1 MIASSYLGKQAL
13 EILGV
18 WELTNHH
25 PVFHSFFIY
34 VCLQISKLFTG
45 NYSSAVGVYCMI
57 QILVVAMTFSFVLYY
72 MAKKKIPIVYRIV
85 CFLIFAFFPLF
96 PLYAITV

>member
-1 MIASSYLGKQAL
+1 MLQHFPGIASSDPGKQAL

-72 MAKKKIPIVYRIV
+72 IIWQRRKFQSYIE
-85 CFLIFAFFPLF
+85 
-96 PLYAITV
+96 